1 MDTSNHYIPSA
12 TAPEKK
18 RWIDSRIFHLIPR
31 ALQFLFAVVVAALYG
46 IDLAHATKT
55 QAHAEAP
62 WIYAEF
68 LACVSGLTCTIHIL
82 ATAIVSAPKPA
93 WDLFD
98 AVVFILWLAQV
109 GVFGTIYCA
118 PLTAIP
124 PEYETATLSISRM
137 RAGVWI
143 SLVNMLLWLLTTV
156 LGVAG
161 CIRACSSS
169 RRSRRRDAS
178 RGGDDTCDEMEVGS
192 RIQKDVDDR
201 LSWADAEK
209 QIMEHCSDQPPEYRE
224 KDVAD
229 MWPVEKK

>member
-143 SLVNMLLWLLTTV
+143 SLV
-156 LGVAG
+156 ASSG
-161 CIRACSSS
+161 CEP
-169 RRSRRRDAS
+169 
-178 RGGDDTCDEMEVGS
+178 GGDDTCDEMEVGS
-192 RIQKDVDDR
+192 RMQKDVDDR